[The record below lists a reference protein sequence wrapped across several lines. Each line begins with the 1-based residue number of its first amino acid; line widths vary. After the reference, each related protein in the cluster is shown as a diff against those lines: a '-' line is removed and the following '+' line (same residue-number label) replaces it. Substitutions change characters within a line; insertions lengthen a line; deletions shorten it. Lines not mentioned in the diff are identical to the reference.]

1 MKYYLFLHK
10 ICKNILFFLFFCKTN
25 REINKKQIAQSHNR
39 ATKYHLV
46 IIHSLK
52 AKSMLSAFLHHDTLF
67 AEMVEPLLSH
77 VWSQAEV
84 DVNVVFQFHIS
95 CCLMVRCFLYSL
107 SSMKDDAN
115 IYNNVITCIFWCKL
129 LGLFKHWYMSC
140 DYTAFVIRPYDKC
153 RIIA

>member
-52 AKSMLSAFLHHDTLF
+52 AKSMLFDR
-67 AEMVEPLLSH
+67 
-77 VWSQAEV
+77 
-84 DVNVVFQFHIS
+84 N
-95 CCLMVRCFLYSL
+95 
-107 SSMKDDAN
+107 
-115 IYNNVITCIFWCKL
+115 KL
-129 LGLFKHWYMSC
+129 LT
-140 DYTAFVIRPYDKC
+140 DYVPIVLQSEKTYTVKVPTIMMR
-153 RIIA
+153 